1 VSEASSGVHAAAR
14 LGFAQ
19 NAADY
24 ERARPEYPPTAVD
37 FLIDRLELRPGR
49 TVFDV
54 GAGTGKLARLL
65 VASGA
70 TVIAVEP
77 VESMRNQFA
86 RVLPD
91 LMILDATAE
100 RLPFDPDSADAIV
113 CAQAFHWFST
123 TEVLAEFA
131 RVLGAGRPLGLV
143 WNVRDMS
150 VRWVQQFTELL
161 RPYEGDRPD
170 HNRGHWRTV
179 FDGDVPFTA
188 LETTSFVHEQ
198 TMTPDLLV
206 ARAASMSFVGALDA
220 ETRTELLARVH
231 GLGASLGSTFLMPY
245 RTDVHIARRK

>member
-1 VSEASSGVHAAAR
+1 V
-14 LGFAQ
+14 
-19 NAADY
+19 
-24 ERARPEYPPTAVD
+24 
-37 FLIDRLELRPGR
+37 I
-49 TVFDV
+49 DV

-70 TVIAVEP
+70 TVIGVEP
-77 VESMRNQFA
+77 VESMRSQFA

-91 LMILDATAE
+91 LMIVDATAE

-123 TEVLAEFA
+123 TAVLEEFA

-143 WNVRDMS
+143 WNVRDRS
-150 VRWVQQFTELL
+150 VPWVRQFSELL

-170 HNRGHWRTV
+170 HNRGHWRAV
-179 FDGDVPFTA
+179 FDLDGPFTA

-206 ARAASMSFVGALDA
+206 ARAASMSFVGALNA

-231 GLGASLGSTFLMPY
+231 SFGAGLGNTFPMPF
-245 RTDVHIARRK
+245 RTDVHISRRK